1 MAERKQV
8 GMVYEGNVTLRK
20 WVGGVL
26 SPKMIGPIEATK
38 LGLKAE
44 NEVKP
49 RFTKRRGVHGK
60 KVGSLSSG
68 KPSTGSLGFN
78 GVNTEMLALLFLG
91 EAVALSLGSGTLT
104 SESTTLFHEVWVKVS
119 QRNISA
125 VTITGSVEGTDFEVD
140 RRVGAIKALSSGN
153 LVDAGAVTFN
163 ATYAGV
169 TGVLIK
175 GGTES
180 TIEVEI
186 SMDGVNREDGT
197 DAFVRIPKIALTP
210 GSDMDLLADD
220 YIDADFSGEIE
231 LVDGESA
238 EFYLE
243 DNVAYA

>member
-1 MAERKQV
+1 MAREQV

-44 NEVKP
+44 NEIKS

-60 KVGSLSSG
+60 KVGSISSG
-68 KPSTGSLGFN
+68 KPSTFSLGFN

-91 EAVALSLGSGTLT
+91 EAEALALSDGTVT
-104 SESTTLFHEVWVKVS
+104 AEAVTLFHDAWIKVS
-119 QRNISA
+119 QRNLAA
-125 VTITGSVEGTDFEVD
+125 VTISGSVEGTDFEVD
-140 RRVGAIKALSSGN
+140 KRVGAIKALPSGN
-153 LVDAGAVTFN
+153 LANAAAVTFD
-163 ATYAGV
+163 ATYGGV

-175 GGTES
+175 GGTQS
-180 TIEVEI
+180 TIEVEVT
-186 SMDGVNREDGT
+186 MDGVNREDES
-197 DAFVRIPKIALTP
+197 DAFVRVPKIALTP

-220 YIDADFSGEIE
+220 FIDADFTGEIQ
-231 LVDGESA
+231 LVNGETA

-243 DNVAYA
+243 DSVVYA